1 MIIEADYERTTG
13 HSMAKTTRQNTQ
25 TDVKPITVPDFL
37 TAKSNGLKLT
47 VATAYDFP
55 TAKIMDDA
63 GIDCILV
70 GDSLGMVVQGKSDP
84 LSVTLKHMIYHGE
97 MVARAVHHSLVVIDL
112 PFMTY
117 QESPS
122 QAVRNSGKVLKK
134 TGAHAI
140 KLEGGRRVSET
151 IKAITNADIPVMGH
165 VGLTPQSVRRIGGFK
180 MQRNEVEILEDALAV
195 EEAGA
200 FAIVLECIPPDI
212 AKKITG
218 TLKIPTIGIGA
229 GPHCDG
235 QVLVGHDLLGLTT
248 GFHPRF
254 SKKFADLA
262 QIIKTAMECY
272 CTEVRTGKFPGPE
285 HTFK

>member
-1 MIIEADYERTTG
+1 MRQ
-13 HSMAKTTRQNTQ
+13 SVAKMTKQITQ
-25 TDVKPITVPDFL
+25 TDIKPVTVPDFL
-37 TAKSNGLKLT
+37 IAKSQGRKLT

-55 TAKIMDDA
+55 SAKIMDEA

-70 GDSLGMVVQGKSDP
+70 GDSLGMVIQGKPDP
-84 LSVTLKHMIYHGE
+84 LSVTLKQMIYHAE
-97 MVARAVHHSLVVIDL
+97 MVARATSHSLVVVDL

-117 QESPS
+117 QESAQ
-122 QAVRNSGKVLKK
+122 QALKNSGKVLKK
-134 TGAHAI
+134 TGAHAV
-140 KLEGGRRVSET
+140 KLEGGRRVAET
-151 IKAITNADIPVMGH
+151 IRAITNADIPVMGH

-180 MQRNEVEILEDALAV
+180 MQRNENEILQDALAV

-212 AKKITG
+212 AQKISSA
-218 TLKIPTIGIGA
+218 LKIPTIGIGA

-254 SKKFADLA
+254 SKKYADIA
-262 QIIKTAMECY
+262 DIIKAAITSY
-272 CTEVRTGKFPGPE
+272 CNEVRTGKFPGPE

>member
-1 MIIEADYERTTG
+1 MTKQI
-13 HSMAKTTRQNTQ
+13 TQ
-25 TDVKPITVPDFL
+25 TDTKPVTVPDFL
-37 TAKSNGLKLT
+37 LAKSQGRKLT

-55 TAKIMDDA
+55 SAKIMSEA

-70 GDSLGMVVQGKSDP
+70 GDSLGMVIQGKSDP
-84 LSVTLKHMIYHGE
+84 LSVTLKQMIYHAE
-97 MVARAVHHSLVVIDL
+97 MVARATSHSLVVVDL

-117 QESPS
+117 QESAQ
-122 QAVRNSGKVLKK
+122 QALKNSGKVLKK
-134 TGAHAI
+134 TGAHA
-140 KLEGGRRVSET
+140 V
-151 IKAITNADIPVMGH
+151 
-165 VGLTPQSVRRIGGFK
+165 TPQSVRRIGGFK
-180 MQRNEVEILEDALAV
+180 MQRNENEILQDALAV

-212 AKKITG
+212 AQKISS

-254 SKKFADLA
+254 SKKYADIA
-262 QIIKTAMECY
+262 DIIKAAITSY
-272 CTEVRTGKFPGPE
+272 CNEVRTGKFPGPE

>member
-1 MIIEADYERTTG
+1 V
-13 HSMAKTTRQNTQ
+13 AKMTKQITQ
-25 TDVKPITVPDFL
+25 TGIKPVTVPDFL
-37 TAKSNGLKLT
+37 IAKSQGQKLT

-55 TAKIMDDA
+55 SAKIMDEA

-70 GDSLGMVVQGKSDP
+70 GDSLGMVVQGKPDP
-84 LSVTLKHMIYHGE
+84 LSVTLKQMIYHAE
-97 MVARAVHHSLVVIDL
+97 MVARATSRSLVVVDL

-117 QESPS
+117 QESAQ
-122 QAVRNSGKVLKK
+122 QALKNSGKVLKK
-134 TGAHAI
+134 TCAHAV
-140 KLEGGRRVSET
+140 KLEGGRRIADT
-151 IKAITNADIPVMGH
+151 IRAITNADIPVMGH

-180 MQRNEVEILEDALAV
+180 MQRNENELLQDALAV

-212 AKKITG
+212 AQKISSA
-218 TLKIPTIGIGA
+218 LKIPTIGIGA

-235 QVLVGHDLLGLTT
+235 QVLVSHDLLGLTT

-254 SKKFADLA
+254 SKKYANIAD
-262 QIIKTAMECY
+262 IIRTAIASY